1 MNAND
6 FPPELLSQQ
15 QARRAA
21 AQESEKSRPSAPV
34 PNSDVLFRQEVY
46 RIVGCAIEVLNGIG
60 HGLHEKP
67 YENALVVEFG
77 LKAIPFVQQRR
88 YDIIYKAV
96 KVGEYVP
103 DLIAFNEIV
112 IDAKVID
119 AITDHERGQ
128 MLNYLRITGLKVGII
143 LNFKRAKLEWER
155 IVLERQRA

>member
-46 RIVGCAIEVLNGIG
+46 RIV
-60 HGLHEKP
+60 
-67 YENALVVEFG
+67 
-77 LKAIPFVQQRR
+77 
-88 YDIIYKAV
+88 
-96 KVGEYVP
+96 
-103 DLIAFNEIV
+103 
-112 IDAKVID
+112 
-119 AITDHERGQ
+119 
-128 MLNYLRITGLKVGII
+128 
-143 LNFKRAKLEWER
+143 NFKRAKLEWER